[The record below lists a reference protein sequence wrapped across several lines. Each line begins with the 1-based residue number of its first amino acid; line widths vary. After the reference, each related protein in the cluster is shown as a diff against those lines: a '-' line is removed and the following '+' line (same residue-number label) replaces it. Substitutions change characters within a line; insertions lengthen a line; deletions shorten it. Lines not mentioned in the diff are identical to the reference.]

1 MKLPLKTIVSLL
13 TVAALAT
20 ACNPFTNNNSR
31 SRGTH
36 DPRFAEFTYTSDR
49 KTEVQTRLDSLNER
63 WPGMEATSGHVVV
76 ARTHSGIFHI
86 LDQDP
91 EYWLTGV
98 ATVPTTTI
106 DALMED
112 ATGDASALPGIDPR
126 LYTYVPENCHFSTI
140 NPGHANTILPPE
152 KGKGSRDFKTL
163 PISAIAVSEDCQLL
177 VLTAIGHP

>member
-13 TVAALAT
+13 AVAALAT

-36 DPRFAEFTYTSDR
+36 DPRFAPFTYTSDR

-63 WPGMEATSGHVVV
+63 WPGMEATSGNVVV

-91 EYWLTGV
+91 E
-98 ATVPTTTI
+98 
-106 DALMED
+106 
-112 ATGDASALPGIDPR
+112 
-126 LYTYVPENCHFSTI
+126 
-140 NPGHANTILPPE
+140 
-152 KGKGSRDFKTL
+152 
-163 PISAIAVSEDCQLL
+163 
-177 VLTAIGHP
+177 